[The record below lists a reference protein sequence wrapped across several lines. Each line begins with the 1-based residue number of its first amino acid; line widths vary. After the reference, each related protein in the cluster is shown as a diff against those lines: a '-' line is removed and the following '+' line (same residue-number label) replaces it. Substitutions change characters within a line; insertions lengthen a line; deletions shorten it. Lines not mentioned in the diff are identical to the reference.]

1 MHKLQN
7 GSQVQVR
14 PQRKPLVGLGGYFSE
29 SNDQGAPSYP
39 GQDWFNDC
47 TDEFLNALEAAGIE
61 YEHGRLDHL
70 ARMISGSSFAW
81 LSMPIGLPFALALHI
96 PGVEPPPTDNP
107 KFRYIKLSSND
118 LYNGG
123 ILINEVVTGTAPVLS
138 VTAEI
143 NFPSSPI
150 HGQRIELR
158 NTSKVFSRPGTNSG
172 VVIGDT
178 IRNFTATINTG
189 VGAASDGG
197 AFSSAGGIA
206 QLGTANS
213 RSFLRDSTATGRSP
227 DVSLDASRQLPT
239 SNQVQ
244 PIHIEEPYFMRI
256 F

>member
-1 MHKLQN
+1 MHPLQN
-7 GSQVQVR
+7 GSQVQNM
-14 PQRKPLVGLGGYFSE
+14 PPLKPLVGAAGYFSE
-29 SNDQGAPSYP
+29 SNEQGAPSYP
-39 GQDWFNDC
+39 GQDYFNKQIA
-47 TDEFLNALEAAGIE
+47 EFLNALAAAGLT
-61 YEHGRLDHL
+61 YDHTRTDHL
-70 ARMISGSSFAW
+70 ARMISGSNFAW
-81 LSMPIGLPFALALHI
+81 LSMPIGLPFALELHI

-107 KFRYIKLSSND
+107 EIRYIKLSSND
-118 LYNGG
+118 LYNDG

-143 NFPSSPI
+143 DFPSSPI

-197 AFSSAGGIA
+197 AFSSASGIA